1 MKAITIFLII
11 VLTAYLNKE
20 ELVQLS
26 WENECK
32 PCTRTQSMS
41 SYGKGALLAT
51 RFKDLDAFKRAVKV
65 EYVSDYDKSDPKAQG
80 RSAVRLFH
88 CSEGKQMKSELQ
100 SGIDQDEII
109 KAHHGTNYDKFKI
122 LTKSPETIFHRVNI
136 SKVRNLGRK
145 RPQLFGENDVA
156 FYDLAVAS
164 FKKIHRD
171 ERAFR
176 SSSDSSEKGYINT
189 FNHITAQAIMTLCF
203 SEQFAD
209 YIADVHERKNM
220 ASLTTGLFTKEELSD
235 PNDNPVENYVDMIN
249 NEWGQELGK
258 TIQQKLELKK
268 EMVWS
273 EHLFCMVM
281 NEIQQYYAWAFD
293 LKMEPFY
300 PDEILIK
307 KFTHKLNIILQS
319 GIIN

>member
-1 MKAITIFLII
+1 MILLSL
-11 VLTAYLNKE
+11 VLLVYLNQESLWK
-20 ELVQLS
+20 LP
-26 WENECK
+26 WETQCE
-32 PCTRTQSMS
+32 PCIGTQSTNV
-41 SYGKGALLAT
+41 YGKGALLAT
-51 RFKDLDAFKRAVKV
+51 RFKDLDAFEKAVKI
-65 EYVSDYDKSDPKAQG
+65 EYVSDYDKTAPEAQG

-88 CSEGKQMKSELQ
+88 CSEGKQMVSELQ

-109 KAHHGTNYDKFKI
+109 KAYHGTNYDKFKVLI
-122 LTKSPETIFHRVNI
+122 KSPETIFYRVNI

-171 ERAFR
+171 KRAFR
-176 SSSDSSEKGYINT
+176 SARDSSEKGYINT

-220 ASLTTGLFTKEELSD
+220 ASLTTGLFTEEELKD

-258 TIQQKLELKK
+258 TIQKKLELKK

-281 NEIQQYYAWAFD
+281 NEIQQYYVWAFD
-293 LKMEPFY
+293 LRMDPFH

-307 KFTHKLNIILQS
+307 KFTRKLNRVMQE
-319 GIIN
+319 GMIN